1 MLRADEKYFPGRH
14 YVALPFSITHLIVY
28 PYGAV
33 VRAIVEGYHVV
44 VNSGVREFGFV
55 LPNDGDVSSRVI

>member
-28 PYGAV
+28 PYWAV
-33 VRAIVEGYHVV
+33 VRASNVRV
-44 VNSGVREFGFV
+44 GVPAGKPPLRFRIGAG
-55 LPNDGDVSSRVI
+55 PPI

>member
-44 VNSGVREFGFV
+44 VNSGVRELASFCQMTAMSLLG
-55 LPNDGDVSSRVI
+55 